1 MINLT
6 IANKLR
12 LAFATCL
19 IFFAISGWYSYQGMT
34 GASQNFKQYGHL
46 AKETTLAGEIQ
57 ANFLKVRLS
66 ALQYA
71 NTLSPKQLDIYNQRY
86 NKLISIISDDLK
98 LTDDPLRTKHLN
110 AVLDE
115 AKQFHQ
121 AFDVVK
127 RSAEQV
133 EQKVFVDMVALEKKA
148 LYDLESMIESAHSNG
163 DADIEYYSSM
173 VMEKFL
179 LANIEVLNYLHK
191 EKPETIET
199 IRAYFQTEI
208 PALEK
213 RFADLI
219 TSSQDKAL
227 LAEFIVQRQA
237 YEQGFEQVITL
248 RDTQHQAEKSML
260 ELGEAI
266 SDELE
271 AIKLESMDQQVT
283 LTEVLSEHK
292 AQTIE
297 MIVILT
303 LLAIVVSLTA
313 AVMITRAIRQGL
325 MKVQEVSTSLAEGNL
340 SIEVEVKGKDE
351 IAQLLRNMR
360 NTIESLR
367 DIVATVADS
376 CIKVGHM
383 SEELQAITQT
393 TDQSADRLRAEMDQI
408 ASAMQQLSTSTT
420 EISQSATDGASFTQR
435 AGQDISETLG
445 DVEKTL
451 QAIESADEA
460 MSIGSEQVLAL
471 YDQSMNIGSILEVIH
486 GVAEQTN
493 LLALNAAIEAARAG
507 EQGRGFA
514 VVADEVRTLAKRTQD
529 ATGQIETMIRELQ
542 SGAESARKSIDSS
555 HDKVTHVN
563 TQAQVTS
570 GKLNAI
576 HSTIGELEDSN
587 LQIAAAVE
595 EQCMV
600 TNSVSENIT
609 ETANIT
615 RDNSETI
622 KHIAISATELAEVA
636 QYLDM
641 QMKRFKTA

>member
-86 NKLISIISDDLK
+86 NKLNSIISDDLK

-248 RDTQHQAEKSML
+248 RDSQHQAEKSML

-292 AQTIE
+292 TQTIE

-325 MKVQEVSTSLAEGNL
+325 MKVQEVSTSLTEGDL

-383 SEELQAITQT
+383 SEELQAITHT

-408 ASAMQQLSTSTT
+408 ASAVQQLSTSTT

-576 HSTIGELEDSN
+576 HGTIGELEDSN

>member
-325 MKVQEVSTSLAEGNL
+325 MKVQEVSTSLAEGDL

-383 SEELQAITQT
+383 SEELQAITHT

-408 ASAMQQLSTSTT
+408 ASAVQQLSTSTT

-576 HSTIGELEDSN
+576 HGTIGELEDSN

-641 QMKRFKTA
+641 QIKRFKTA

>member
-199 IRAYFQTEI
+199 IRAYFKTEI

-260 ELGEAI
+260 ELGEDI
-266 SDELE
+266 SHELE

-303 LLAIVVSLTA
+303 LLAILLSLTA

-325 MKVQEVSTSLAEGNL
+325 MKVQEVSTSLAEGDL

-367 DIVATVADS
+367 DIVETVADS

-383 SEELQAITQT
+383 SEELQAITHT

-408 ASAMQQLSTSTT
+408 ASAVQQLSTSTT

-529 ATGQIETMIRELQ
+529 ATGQIEAMIRELQ

-576 HSTIGELEDSN
+576 HGTIGELEDSN

>member
-248 RDTQHQAEKSML
+248 RDSQHQAEKSML

-266 SDELE
+266 SHELE

-325 MKVQEVSTSLAEGNL
+325 MKVQEVSTSLAEGDL

-383 SEELQAITQT
+383 SEELQAITHT

-408 ASAMQQLSTSTT
+408 ASAVQQLSTSTT

-576 HSTIGELEDSN
+576 HGTIGELEDSN